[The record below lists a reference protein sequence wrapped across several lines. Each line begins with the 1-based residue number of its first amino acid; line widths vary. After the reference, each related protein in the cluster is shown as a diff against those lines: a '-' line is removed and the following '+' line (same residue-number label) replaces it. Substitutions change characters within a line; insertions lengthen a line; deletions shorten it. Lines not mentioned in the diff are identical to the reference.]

1 MDVKEINIVGNKLII
16 DGKSLDNLPV
26 CNYEMKN
33 GDVEKAITELTITV
47 QLINTDIKVETLL
60 SQL

>member
-1 MDVKEINIVGNKLII
+1 MDVKEINIVGNKLLI

-26 CNYEMKN
+26 CSYEMKN
-33 GDVEKAITELTITV
+33 GDAEKENAELTITV